1 MYIYPDNLKSK
12 AVLWLWELRDIAI
25 IGVGA
30 LISVFAMAQLGFLPP
45 VVITAAYDA
54 MFAPE
59 NRSPQQDEQFPL
71 TDGYSIRSKA
81 YIYDGDLHLCGS
93 ESELLDNEGKVRYA
107 WRNLDT
113 DGEFCSLFRHRNGKH
128 YLIFRTELYGYSV
141 LEVESGQE
149 MHYVPACVHPE
160 EGQKTEEVFIWTGAD
175 YDPGTD
181 LLAVTGC
188 IWACPYSTIVL
199 DFSCPL
205 QPQLPERWLDLRHI
219 VDPDDTRFDD
229 IEFVRWDSDS
239 LLLRGCDTEDDRWKE
254 IAIQIG
260 QIQQSLMERQ
270 KCLPCEKD
278 LWHKEE

>member
-1 MYIYPDNLKSK
+1 M
-12 AVLWLWELRDIAI
+12 
-25 IGVGA
+25 
-30 LISVFAMAQLGFLPP
+30 
-45 VVITAAYDA
+45 
-54 MFAPE
+54 
-59 NRSPQQDEQFPL
+59 
-71 TDGYSIRSKA
+71 
-81 YIYDGDLHLCGS
+81 
-93 ESELLDNEGKVRYA
+93 
-107 WRNLDT
+107 
-113 DGEFCSLFRHRNGKH
+113 
-128 YLIFRTELYGYSV
+128 
-141 LEVESGQE
+141 ESGQE

>member
-1 MYIYPDNLKSK
+1 MNTENIAHEKRY
-12 AVLWLWELRDIAI
+12 RDWR
-25 IGVGA
+25 
-30 LISVFAMAQLGFLPP
+30 AQ
-45 VVITAAYDA
+45 YDA

-113 DGEFCSLFRHRNGKH
+113 DGEFCSLFRHHNGKH

-160 EGQKTEEVFIWTGAD
+160 EGQKAEEVFIWTGAD
-175 YDPGTD
+175 YDPIRICWLSSAASGPVPTPLSCWTFPARSSLSPRSIGWICGTS
-181 LLAVTGC
+181 LTRTIPGLTILSLPAGKAT
-188 IWACPYSTIVL
+188 ACFFGAATQRMA
-199 DFSCPL
+199 DGKKFEC
-205 QPQLPERWLDLRHI
+205 RWN
-219 VDPDDTRFDD
+219 
-229 IEFVRWDSDS
+229 S
-239 LLLRGCDTEDDRWKE
+239 
-254 IAIQIG
+254 
-260 QIQQSLMERQ
+260 
-270 KCLPCEKD
+270 
-278 LWHKEE
+278 

>member
-1 MYIYPDNLKSK
+1 MNTENIAHEKRY
-12 AVLWLWELRDIAI
+12 RDWR
-25 IGVGA
+25 
-30 LISVFAMAQLGFLPP
+30 AQ
-45 VVITAAYDA
+45 YDA

-113 DGEFCSLFRHRNGKH
+113 DGEFCSLFRHHNGKH

-160 EGQKTEEVFIWTGAD
+160 EGQKAEEVFIWTGAD
-175 YDPGTD
+175 YDPHTD
-181 LLAVTGC
+181 LLAVIGC

-199 DFSCPL
+199 DFSCPF
-205 QPQLPERWLDLRHI
+205 QPQPPEHWLDLRHI

-229 IEFVRWDSDS
+229 IEFARWESDS
-239 LLLRGCDTEDDRWKE
+239 MLLRGCDTEDGRWKE
-254 IAIQIG
+254 VRV
-260 QIQQSLMERQ
+260 SMEQ
-270 KCLPCEKD
+270 LKAEML
-278 LWHKEE
+278 

>member
-1 MYIYPDNLKSK
+1 MSTENIAHEKRYRD
-12 AVLWLWELRDIAI
+12 WL
-25 IGVGA
+25 
-30 LISVFAMAQLGFLPP
+30 AQ
-45 VVITAAYDA
+45 YDA

-71 TDGYSIRSKA
+71 TEGYSIRSKA

-199 DFSCPL
+199 ETFPAHSSHSSRSVGWICGTSL
-205 QPQLPERWLDLRHI
+205 
-219 VDPDDTRFDD
+219 TRMIPGLTILSLSAGTATACF
-229 IEFVRWDSDS
+229 FVAATQRMT
-239 LLLRGCDTEDDRWKE
+239 GGK
-254 IAIQIG
+254 
-260 QIQQSLMERQ
+260 
-270 KCLPCEKD
+270 K
-278 LWHKEE
+278 

>member
-1 MYIYPDNLKSK
+1 MNTENIAHEKRY
-12 AVLWLWELRDIAI
+12 RDWW
-25 IGVGA
+25 
-30 LISVFAMAQLGFLPP
+30 AQ
-45 VVITAAYDA
+45 YDA

-59 NRSPQQDEQFPL
+59 NRFPQQDEQFPL

-93 ESELLDNEGKVRYA
+93 ESELLDKEGTVRYA

-113 DGEFCSLFRHRNGKH
+113 DGEFCSLFRHRNRKH
-128 YLIFRTELYGYSV
+128 YLISRTELYGYSV

-160 EGQKTEEVFIWTGAD
+160 EGQKVEEVFIWTSAD

-199 DFSCPL
+199 DFSCPF
-205 QPQLPERWLDLRHI
+205 QPHPRSVGCICGTSLTRTTPDLTILSLSSRTTTACFFGAATQRMTGGKKFECRWN
-219 VDPDDTRFDD
+219 
-229 IEFVRWDSDS
+229 S
-239 LLLRGCDTEDDRWKE
+239 
-254 IAIQIG
+254 
-260 QIQQSLMERQ
+260 
-270 KCLPCEKD
+270 
-278 LWHKEE
+278 

>member
-1 MYIYPDNLKSK
+1 MSTENIAHEKRY
-12 AVLWLWELRDIAI
+12 RDWR
-25 IGVGA
+25 
-30 LISVFAMAQLGFLPP
+30 AQH
-45 VVITAAYDA
+45 DA

-93 ESELLDNEGKVRYA
+93 ESELLDNKGKVRYA

-160 EGQKTEEVFIWTGAD
+160 EGQKAEEVFIWTGAD
-175 YDPGTD
+175 YDPHTD
-181 LLAVTGC
+181 LLAVIGC

-205 QPQLPERWLDLRHI
+205 QPQPPSVGWICGTSLTRTTPDLTI
-219 VDPDDTRFDD
+219 
-229 IEFVRWDSDS
+229 SS
-239 LLLRGCDTEDDRWKE
+239 LSAGKATVWFSGA
-254 IAIQIG
+254 AIQRMAG
-260 QIQQSLMERQ
+260 GKKFECQWSS
-270 KCLPCEKD
+270 
-278 LWHKEE
+278 